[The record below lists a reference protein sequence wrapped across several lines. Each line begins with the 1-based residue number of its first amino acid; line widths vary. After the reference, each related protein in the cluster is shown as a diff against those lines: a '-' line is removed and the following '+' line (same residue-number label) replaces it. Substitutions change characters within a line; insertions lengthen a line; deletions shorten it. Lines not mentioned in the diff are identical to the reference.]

1 MPAFDMVVVGCGGGP
16 DETNLSA
23 YVLVP
28 FGTPLAQLL
37 QLSLQTVRFALGRW
51 YYCLGGWYVSVPYV
65 DRSEI

>member
-28 FGTPLAQLL
+28 VDIPLAQPL

-51 YYCLGGWYVSVPYV
+51 HYCLGGWYVCVPCV
-65 DRSEI
+65 DRSEL